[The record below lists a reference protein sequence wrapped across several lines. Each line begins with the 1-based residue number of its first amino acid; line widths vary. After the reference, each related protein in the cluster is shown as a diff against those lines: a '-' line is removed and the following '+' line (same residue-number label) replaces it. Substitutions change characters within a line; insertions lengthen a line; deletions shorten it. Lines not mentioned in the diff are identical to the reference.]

1 MPDYK
6 SEDREKI
13 LRYIAA
19 RAGQDVSVDDIV
31 CEAGADRLRVH
42 PLLFELEREGYIAVV
57 ARRALGAPAVV
68 RLVKTA

>member
-6 SEDREKI
+6 REDREKI
-13 LRYIAA
+13 LKYIVA
-19 RAGQDVSVDDIV
+19 RAGQDVPVDDIV
-31 CEAGADRLRVH
+31 RKAGADRLRVH
-42 PLLFELEREGYIAVV
+42 PLMFELEREGYIAVV